1 VTFDSAMARLLPG
14 GVARL
19 RVDEQRRLRKFVA
32 LVLVIFAASLP
43 SAVLQVL
50 QGGLLSAL
58 HTTVVMVDAIAA
70 LWLVRRGLSLA
81 VVSSGFLLIGQVL
94 TAVMAVR
101 AGQDGLVGL
110 FWMSTVP
117 LFAMAIG
124 GKRAGS
130 VALVGTVVIIALSL
144 VAIGQVWLE
153 PALMPELQLGLKGL
167 SLVGACVTLFFLVR
181 AYELETE
188 RSIAALEAQNVALA
202 QARAEADAASRA
214 KSEFLA
220 LISHEIRT
228 PLNGVT
234 GMATALRDERDPAR
248 VQEGLRIV
256 QQSADALHAVINDV
270 LDWSKVEAGRL
281 ELERVVFSPREQLG
295 LVVDL
300 MQSLAAERRTDLEL
314 SISHEVPPWLWGDPT
329 RFRQVAMNLVSNAVK
344 FTEQGQIRCR
354 LGTAGAQLE
363 LSIQDTGIGMDDAA
377 KARLFQPFTQADAS
391 TTRRFGGT
399 GLGLAIC
406 QRLVTAMGGT
416 ITVDTAKGQGST
428 FRVRVPLDAA
438 TPRQESP
445 VPARAARQRHQP
457 ARRAA
462 AARGPRPPGHARRRR
477 PAGGRGVR
485 EERLRPRADGLS
497 HAGARW
503 LRGHPRAARQGLL
516 GAHHRAHGRGD
527 TRRRGAVPRLG
538 DGRGADEAD
547 APRAPGGGARGESGS
562 PGRVSLRAVRREARE
577 SGGCDH

>member
-1 VTFDSAMARLLPG
+1 MARLLPG

-58 HTTVVMVDAIAA
+58 HTTVVMVDAIVA

-81 VVSSGFLLIGQVL
+81 VVSSGFLLVGQMV

-281 ELERVVFSPREQLG
+281 ELERVVFSPREQLA

-363 LSIQDTGIGMDDAA
+363 LSVQDTGIGMDNAA

-416 ITVDTAKGQGST
+416 ITVDSAKGQGST
-428 FRVRVPLDAA
+428 FRVRVPLEAA

-445 VPARAARQRHQP
+445 APARAARAGLRVLLVEDNAINQLVARRLLEGLGHHVTLAADGQQAIEACARSAFDLVLMDCHMPVLDGFEATRALRARGFSAPIIALTAAATPEDAARCLASGMDKVLTKPLRLERLVAVLEAKAP
-457 ARRAA
+457 ARAA
-462 AARGPRPPGHARRRR
+462 
-477 PAGGRGVR
+477 
-485 EERLRPRADGLS
+485 
-497 HAGARW
+497 
-503 LRGHPRAARQGLL
+503 
-516 GAHHRAHGRGD
+516 
-527 TRRRGAVPRLG
+527 
-538 DGRGADEAD
+538 
-547 APRAPGGGARGESGS
+547 
-562 PGRVSLRAVRREARE
+562 
-577 SGGCDH
+577 

>member
-1 VTFDSAMARLLPG
+1 MGWWMPADAARRSL
-14 GVARL
+14 
-19 RVDEQRRLRKFVA
+19 DEQRRLRKFVA
-32 LVLVIFAASLP
+32 LVLVIFAAAAP
-43 SAVLQVL
+43 SAVLQAV
-50 QGGLLSAL
+50 QGATLSAL
-58 HTTVVMVDAIAA
+58 HTVTVLLDAVVA
-70 LWLVRRGLSLA
+70 LVLLRRGLPLA
-81 VVSSGFLLIGQVL
+81 VVSAGFLVTGQLVS
-94 TAVMAVR
+94 AVMAVR
-101 AGQDGLVGL
+101 SGEDGLVAL
-110 FWMSTVP
+110 FWMGTVP
-117 LFAMAIG
+117 LFATAIG
-124 GKRAGS
+124 GKRAGWA
-130 VALVGTVVIIALSL
+130 ALVATVLIISL
-144 VAIGQVWLE
+144 TLAGIDQRWLE
-153 PALMPELQLGLKGL
+153 VDLVGEQRFALKGL
-167 SLVGACVTLFFLVR
+167 SLIGACVTLLFLVR

-281 ELERVVFSPREQLG
+281 ELERVVFSPREQLA

-354 LGTAGAQLE
+354 LGTAGAHLE
-363 LSIQDTGIGMDDAA
+363 LSVQDTGIGMDDAA

-416 ITVDTAKGQGST
+416 ITVDSAKGQGST
-428 FRVRVPLDAA
+428 FRVRVPLEAA
-438 TPRQESP
+438 TPRQEAP
-445 VPARAARQRHQP
+445 APARAARAGLRVLLVEDNAINQLVARRLLEGLGHHVTLAADGQQAVEACARSAFDLVLMDCHMPVLDGFEATRALRARGFSAPIIALTAAATPEDAARCLASGMDEVLTKPLRLERLVAVLEAKAP
-457 ARRAA
+457 ARAA
-462 AARGPRPPGHARRRR
+462 
-477 PAGGRGVR
+477 
-485 EERLRPRADGLS
+485 
-497 HAGARW
+497 
-503 LRGHPRAARQGLL
+503 
-516 GAHHRAHGRGD
+516 
-527 TRRRGAVPRLG
+527 
-538 DGRGADEAD
+538 
-547 APRAPGGGARGESGS
+547 
-562 PGRVSLRAVRREARE
+562 
-577 SGGCDH
+577 